1 MSIIRIMSMFDKWK
15 SFGET
20 FLTQTLC
27 NRIEKHHP
35 QLRHAIFAIF
45 ACFTACKMHTCNDF
59 PILNAYLYQHDT
71 HVISKQQI

>member
-1 MSIIRIMSMFDKWK
+1 MSIVDKWK

-20 FLTQTLC
+20 FLTQALC

-45 ACFTACKMHTCNDF
+45 ACFTARKMHTCNDI
-59 PILNAYLYQHDT
+59 PILNA
-71 HVISKQQI
+71 